1 MVKSRNRI
9 FYMYFDINNGMIY
22 EIIQNNLRDL
32 EAFIKTI
39 VKNISL

>member
-1 MVKSRNRI
+1 MAKFRNRI
-9 FYMYFDINNGMIY
+9 VHMYFDINNGMIY

>member
-1 MVKSRNRI
+1 
-9 FYMYFDINNGMIY
+9 MYFDINNGMIY